1 MTMNMAEEKRE
12 VIAEKAK
19 EFGAISMKVSVD
31 VSEALTGLKAVQRE
45 ARKASQVLRE
55 LETMYESEGKRYYT
69 RWNQAEDGDECFNI
83 HEVCLSDIPTKYLH
97 RELIKREGV
106 EEYVIDAHGGN
117 ARIIYDNGKEGGQFT
132 VEGPARIVV
141 NKD

>member
-1 MTMNMAEEKRE
+1 MNKHD
-12 VIAEKAK
+12 AK
-19 EFGAISMKVSVD
+19 EVTVKVSVD
-31 VSEALTGLKAVQRE
+31 VSEALSGLKAVQRE

-69 RWNQAEDGDECFNI
+69 RWNQSEDDECFNI

-106 EEYVIDAHGGN
+106 KEYVIDAHDDRN
-117 ARIIYDNGKEGGQFT
+117 VLYINGQNIFVG
-132 VEGPARIVV
+132 GPARIVV
-141 NKD
+141 NTD